1 MYLSVRF
8 GVNSLLG
15 GKNTS
20 KVGLEFKFHTLIWS
34 SYYEKVPFFF
44 FFRYFIQVYVLDKVK
59 YCNANQ
65 LNWAEAELP
74 FQPV

>member
-15 GKNTS
+15 GKKTS
-20 KVGLEFKFHTLIWS
+20 KAGLEFKFHTLIWAS
-34 SYYEKVPFFF
+34 RYEKVT